1 MKSSIAFGTVY
12 STLLKIRGSL
22 ELKALYID
30 ECSGLRIFIKKISG
44 GILYFITLYEY
55 VGEKKC
61 SNFKFLLIFT
71 FILEDTKIRFTVYSI
86 EMSILDFK

>member
-1 MKSSIAFGTVY
+1 
-12 STLLKIRGSL
+12 
-22 ELKALYID
+22 
-30 ECSGLRIFIKKISG
+30 
-44 GILYFITLYEY
+44 LYFITLYEY